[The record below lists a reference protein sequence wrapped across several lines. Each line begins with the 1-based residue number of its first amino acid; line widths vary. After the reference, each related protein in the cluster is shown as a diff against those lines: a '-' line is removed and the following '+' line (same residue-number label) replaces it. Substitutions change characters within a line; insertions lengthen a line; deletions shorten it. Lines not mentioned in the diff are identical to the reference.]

1 MTSIYRVIDRAVA
14 NPLVVHH
21 FHNLGDGTYIL
32 LCFTVQ
38 FYIRDMSAARN
49 GVERSFTLDFLN
61 DADRFFHIYVERVD
75 IIVTVCHSGDFSIFP
90 TIHFGETSRK
100 SFGRSSQN
108 GVVQVIFFF
117 IFVYHFIHFHHSF
130 IQRVPCFLVVSVTL
144 SVESHHRIVSADK
157 SDTQRAAAQC
167 IPHLLV
173 RVQLTAA
180 FPHIISHH
188 ERELTCQGRTLIL
201 ITLIK
206 LIGYKNR
213 HSMYGFD
220 ENFFCLLFNGILVAF
235 ILYQVFRL
243 DTGFDRQSRHIQ
255 RSERK
260 IATT

>member
-1 MTSIYRVIDRAVA
+1 MASIYRVVDRAVA
-14 NPLVVHH
+14 DPLVVHH

-38 FYIRDMSAARN
+38 LYICDMSTARN

-75 IIVTVCHSGDFSIFP
+75 IIVAVCHSGDFSIFP
-90 TIHFGETSRK
+90 TIHFSEASRK

-108 GVVQVIFFF
+108 GVVQVIFLF

-130 IQRVPCFLVVSVTL
+130 IQRVPCFLVVSVPL
-144 SVESHHRIVSADK
+144 AVESHHRIVSADK
-157 SDTQRAAAQC
+157 SDPQRTAAQC
-167 IPHLLV
+167 VTHLFV
-173 RVQLTAA
+173 RVQIPAA

-201 ITLIK
+201 ITLVK
-206 LIGYKNR
+206 LIGYK
-213 HSMYGFD
+213 HGHLVYGFD

-235 ILYQVFRL
+235 ILYQVFCL
-243 DTGFDRQSRHIQ
+243 DAGFDSQSRHIQ
-255 RSERK
+255 RSE
-260 IATT
+260 